1 MDIKLI
7 LENQLVIM
15 RWLAESDNVS
25 DITALIVQIQKTQE
39 RIEQWGVSV
48 APLSPI

>member
-15 RWLAESDNVS
+15 HAMAELG
-25 DITALIVQIQKTQE
+25 ITGLREQIRKTQE
-39 RIEQWGVSV
+39 RLDRWGSE
-48 APLSPI
+48 A